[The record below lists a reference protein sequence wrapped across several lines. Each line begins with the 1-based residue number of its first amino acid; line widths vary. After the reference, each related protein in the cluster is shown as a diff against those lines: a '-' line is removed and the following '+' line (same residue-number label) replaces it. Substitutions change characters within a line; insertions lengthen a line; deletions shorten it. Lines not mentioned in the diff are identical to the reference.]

1 MAELPVIIA
10 LFLALAPLAPAAA
23 QPPVDTSQA
32 SLLRARDKVWRDYFA
47 STLDLALTLPADF
60 VSIHAGDS
68 TWDSRA
74 ATLESARA
82 SAASG
87 RKLVSLSFPRNTI
100 ERYGPV
106 AVIHSRYQA
115 VLEGPEG
122 RTTMRGNITE
132 VFRWDGRRWLHPSW
146 HMDFDG

>member
-1 MAELPVIIA
+1 MILA
-10 LFLALAPLAPAAA
+10 LLLALAPVAPAAA
-23 QPPVDTSQA
+23 QQTADTTEA
-32 SLLRARDKVWRDYFA
+32 SLLRARETVWRDYFA
-47 STLDLALTLPADF
+47 NTPDLAVKLPAEF
-60 VSIHAGDS
+60 ISIHSGDS
-68 TWDSRA
+68 TWRDRA

-87 RKLVSLSFPRNTI
+87 RKLVSLHFPRNKI
-100 ERYGPV
+100 ERYGLV
-106 AVIHSRYQA
+106 AVIHSRYEA

>member
-1 MAELPVIIA
+1 VIIA
-10 LFLALAPLAPAAA
+10 LLLALAPLAPAAA
-23 QPPVDTSQA
+23 QQPADTTEA

-47 STLDLALTLPADF
+47 STPDLALTLPAEF
-60 VSIHAGDS
+60 VSIHSGDS
-68 TWDSRA
+68 TWGNRT

-87 RKLVSLSFPRNTI
+87 RKLVSLHFPRNKI

-115 VLEGPEG
+115 ELDGPDG
-122 RTTMRGNITE
+122 RTTLQGNITE
-132 VFRWDGRRWLHPSW
+132 VFRWDGKRWLHPSW